1 VEEIMNKQIIISPS
15 YPDRRLI
22 EHALSLG
29 IKDVYCKI
37 SCSIPEDLQDY
48 LNVYL
53 EREDEVVEVLGEG
66 RLKPVKVKVEE
77 AGDIEKVLKAASTGA
92 KIIFV
97 DTPSWKI
104 IPLENLVAQLQDA
117 DVKLYAYASNLNE
130 TETLL
135 GVLERGVD
143 GVVVK
148 VDSVEDLDAV
158 HEIIKSTNIIGLEYA
173 EVTEVKNAGIGER
186 VCVDTVTILNIGEGL
201 LVGNTAQ
208 FFFLIHNE
216 NIGSAFTSPRP
227 FRVNAGAVHCYVMMP
242 NGSTRYLSELSSG
255 MRVLIVSSSGKT
267 RVASIGRVK
276 IERRPLKLIKARVK
290 GIEGSVILQD
300 AETIRLIRS
309 DGSLIPVTEIKA
321 GDEVIVHVSE
331 LKARHF
337 GKTVDE
343 FIIER

>member
-15 YPDRRLI
+15 HPDRRLI

-48 LNVYL
+48 LNIYI
-53 EREDEVVEVLGEG
+53 ERENGVVEVLGE
-66 RLKPVKVKVEE
+66 RELKPVKVKVEE
-77 AGDIEKVLKAASTGA
+77 AGDIEKVLKAVSTGV
-92 KIIFV
+92 KIVFV

-104 IPLENLVAQLQDA
+104 IPLENLEAQLQDA
-117 DVKLYAYASNLNE
+117 DVKLYAYSSNLNE
-130 TETLL
+130 AETLL
-135 GVLERGVD
+135 GVLEKGVD

-148 VDSVEDLDAV
+148 VDSVEDLDIV
-158 HEIIKSTNIIGLEYA
+158 YEIIRSIDMIGLEYA
-173 EVTEVKNAGIGER
+173 EVIEVKNAGMGER
-186 VCVDTVTILNIGEGL
+186 VCVDTVTILNAGEGL

-242 NGSTRYLSELSSG
+242 DGSTRYLSELSSG
-255 MRVLIVSSSGKT
+255 MRVLIVSSSGKA
-267 RVASIGRVK
+267 RIASIGRVK
-276 IERRPLKLIKARVK
+276 IERRPLKLVKARVEDV
-290 GIEGSVILQD
+290 EGSVILQD
-300 AETIRLIRS
+300 AETISLIRR
-309 DGSLIPVTEIKA
+309 DGSPIPITGIKP
-321 GDEVIVHVSE
+321 GDEIIVHVSE
-331 LKARHF
+331 FKARHF
-337 GKTVDE
+337 GKMVDE

>member
-1 VEEIMNKQIIISPS
+1 MNKQIIISPS
-15 YPDRRLI
+15 HPDRKSI

-29 IKDVYCKI
+29 IKDVYCKV
-37 SCSIPEDLQDY
+37 SCSIPEDLQHH

-53 EREDEVVEVLGEG
+53 EDENGVIEILGEKTS
-66 RLKPVKVKVEE
+66 KPIKVKVED
-77 AGDIEKVLKAASTGA
+77 AGDIQKVLNAASIGA

-104 IPLENLVAQLQDA
+104 IPLENLIAQLQEA
-117 DVKLYAYASNLNE
+117 NVKLYAYASSPSE
-130 TETLL
+130 AETLL
-135 GVLERGVD
+135 GVLEKGVD

-148 VDSVEDLDAV
+148 VDSIEELDII
-158 HEIIKSTNIIGLEYA
+158 HEIIGSIDKIELEYA
-173 EVTEVKNAGIGER
+173 EVVDMRNAGMGER
-186 VCVDTVTILNIGEGL
+186 VCVDTVTILNMGEGL
-201 LVGNTAQ
+201 LVGNSAQ

-216 NIGSAFTSPRP
+216 SIGSAFTSPRP

-242 NGSTRYLSELSSG
+242 NRSTRYLSELSSG
-255 MRVLIVSSSGKT
+255 TRVLIVSSTGGT

-276 IERRPLKLIKARVK
+276 IERRPLKLIKAKV
-290 GIEGSVILQD
+290 GNVEGSVILQD

-309 DGSLIPVTEIKA
+309 DGSPAPITEIKP
-321 GDEVIVHVSE
+321 GDKIIVHVSE

-337 GKTVDE
+337 GKTVEE